1 MMDKFLKF
9 FAVGFG
15 SGLTKF
21 APGTF
26 GTLFAVLLT
35 AATSQLHY
43 GFKAVIFILLLAGGV
58 KAADRYEQ
66 LTGKK
71 DASEVV
77 IDEIAAYYMIF
88 LFYPANIVSLLMGF
102 VLFRI
107 FDIWK
112 PYPIKRIE
120 KVDGGL
126 GVMLDDLMAAV
137 YAMTAMIFLYGGYAV
152 LFSHM

>member
-1 MMDKFLKF
+1 MDKFLKLY
-9 FAVGFG
+9 AVGFG

-26 GTLFAVLLT
+26 GTVFAVLLT
-35 AATSQLHY
+35 ALTGTLPYWA
-43 GFKAVIFILLLAGGV
+43 KAAIFLMLLVGGV

-88 LFYPANIVSLLMGF
+88 LFYPVNIVSLLMGF

-107 FDIWK
+107 FDITK
-112 PYPIKRIE
+112 PYPIKKLEKIE
-120 KVDGGL
+120 GGL
-126 GVMLDDLMAAV
+126 GVMLDDLLAAV
-137 YAMTAMIFLYGGYAV
+137 YSMIVMILLYGGYA
-152 LFSHM
+152 LLYSHI

>member
-1 MMDKFLKF
+1 MDRFLKF
-9 FAVGFG
+9 YAVGFG

-26 GTLFAVLLT
+26 GTVFAVLLT
-35 AATSQLHY
+35 ALTGTLPYWA
-43 GFKAVIFILLLAGGV
+43 KALIFLVLLVGGV

-88 LFYPANIVSLLMGF
+88 LFYPVNIVSLLIGF

-107 FDIWK
+107 FDITK
-112 PYPIKRIE
+112 PYPIKKLEKIE
-120 KVDGGL
+120 GGL
-126 GVMLDDLMAAV
+126 GVMLDDLLAAV
-137 YAMTAMIFLYGGYAV
+137 YSMIVMILLYGGYA
-152 LFSHM
+152 LLYSHI

>member
-1 MMDKFLKF
+1 MDR
-9 FAVGFG
+9 FAKIVALGFG
-15 SGLTKF
+15 SGLAPK

-26 GTLFAVLLT
+26 GTLFAILPVL
-35 AATSQLHY
+35 ATEQLAY
-43 GFKAVIFILLLAGGV
+43 PFKAFVFIVLMFGGV
-58 KAADRYEQ
+58 WAADRYEK

-88 LFYPANIVSLLMGF
+88 LFIPANVFTIPLGF

-112 PYPIKRIE
+112 PYPIKKLE
-120 KVDGGL
+120 KIDGGL
-126 GVMLDDLMAAV
+126 GVMADDIMAAV
-137 YAMTAMIFLYGGYAV
+137 YSIILLGLFYLGYIFF
-152 LFSHM
+152 FSHI

>member
-1 MMDKFLKF
+1 MDRLIKFY
-9 FAVGFG
+9 AVGFG

-26 GTLFAVLLT
+26 GTAFAVLLT
-35 AATSQLHY
+35 ALTGEMHY
-43 GFKAVIFILLLAGGV
+43 GVKAVIFILLLLGGV

-88 LFYPANIVSLLMGF
+88 LFYPVNIVSLLMGF

-112 PYPIKRIE
+112 PYPIKKIE
-120 KVDGGL
+120 KIDGGL
-126 GVMLDDLMAAV
+126 GVMLDDLMAAL
-137 YAMTAMIFLYGGYAV
+137 YAMIAMIFLYGGYIL

>member
-1 MMDKFLKF
+1 MDKFLKF
-9 FAVGFG
+9 YAVGFG

-26 GTLFAVLLT
+26 GTLFAVVLT
-35 AATSQLHY
+35 ALTGELPYWAK
-43 GFKAVIFILLLAGGV
+43 GVIFVLLLVGGV

-88 LFYPANIVSLLMGF
+88 LFYPVNIASLLIGF
-102 VLFRI
+102 VMFRL

-112 PYPIKRIE
+112 PYPIKRLE
-120 KVDGGL
+120 KVEGGL

-137 YAMTAMIFLYGGYAV
+137 YSMIAMIFLYGGYAL

>member
-1 MMDKFLKF
+1 MDRFLKF

-15 SGLTKF
+15 SGLVPF

-26 GTLFAVLLT
+26 GTVFAVVIAALT
-35 AATSQLHY
+35 GGLPYFAKAAL
-43 GFKAVIFILLLAGGV
+43 FFILLILGV

-88 LFYPANIVSLLMGF
+88 LFFEVNLISLAAGF
-102 VLFRI
+102 VLFRL
-107 FDIWK
+107 FDITK
-112 PYPIKRIE
+112 PYPIKKLEKIE
-120 KVDGGL
+120 GGL
-126 GVMLDDLMAAV
+126 GVMLDDLMAAF
-137 YAMTAMIFLYGGYAV
+137 YAMIVMLILYGGYAL